1 MPLQRRLRFSSRLL
15 FVVAIFVGHVPIGQ
29 NDDSR
34 SESLTL
40 SSFFRISDFEVSIVA
55 IFEFFT
61 EVVLEPVG
69 PLGVFFNNFFEVVE
83 ELAVGIDA
91 SDLNVRASMADE
103 ITLKKWDGLESLQT
117 RNKLLKRSVQFEDLL
132 EEQEFHRPSPPVREG
147 TDTLP
152 PRARHWRRPDRR
164 PPNLRG
170 EVVEQAPTGDVG
182 PRSSCTLDGNWIT
195 SVAAIVAPHTCTL
208 VRDAL
213 GVPTPST
220 SRLITYSC
228 AFF

>member
-29 NDDSR
+29 NDDSL
-34 SESLTL
+34 SKSLTL

-117 RNKLLKRSVQFEDLL
+117 RNKLLKRLLQFEDLL
-132 EEQEFHRPSPPVREG
+132 EEEEPHCLSPRDAHVRG
-147 TDTLP
+147 
-152 PRARHWRRPDRR
+152 HH
-164 PPNLRG
+164 
-170 EVVEQAPTGDVG
+170 
-182 PRSSCTLDGNWIT
+182 
-195 SVAAIVAPHTCTL
+195 AAIVE
-208 VRDAL
+208 R
-213 GVPTPST
+213 
-220 SRLITYSC
+220 
-228 AFF
+228 